1 MVLPMT
7 ATQKKPEPL
16 RLSEEEAE
24 ELRAMLHSTLVAEM
38 DALARFRAGGLRPRA
53 SCLRT
58 ARGRTATGQVSALR
72 SVRTLTA

>member
-24 ELRAMLHSTLVAEM
+24 ELRALLHSTLVAEM
-38 DALARFRAGGLRPRA
+38 DALARFRAGGLRPGKLSQDCARSHSNRA
-53 SCLRT
+53 SV
-58 ARGRTATGQVSALR
+58 GS
-72 SVRTLTA
+72 